1 MKPIPI
7 TNNQVI
13 NVFFTIGVIFVG
25 LYMVGYIGGVIYTL
39 IERIL

>member
-13 NVFFTIGVIFVG
+13 NVFFTIGVISIG
-25 LYMVGYIGGVIYTL
+25 LYMVGYIGGVTYAL
-39 IERIL
+39 IEQML